1 MGVDEYVSAQDQIG
15 FITFSSRVSNII
27 PLRQC
32 GDDFDSIKTAM
43 ARGCDALGGRTAFRD
58 ALVDAVGMASG
69 KHDAFQG
76 QQFVVAL
83 TDGAD
88 NMSRQSVQ
96 QVRALLASKAQSPDT
111 AISLIVIGLIV
122 SSCQNHG
129 DHCTGVYIDAKD
141 TSQLAAAFQQ
151 VAELISGPNVNV
163 ETY

>member
-1 MGVDEYVSAQDQIG
+1 
-15 FITFSSRVSNII
+15 
-27 PLRQC
+27 
-32 GDDFDSIKTAM
+32 
-43 ARGCDALGGRTAFRD
+43 
-58 ALVDAVGMASG
+58 
-69 KHDAFQG
+69 
-76 QQFVVAL
+76 
-83 TDGAD
+83 
-88 NMSRQSVQ
+88 MSRQSVQ

-111 AISLIVIGLIV
+111 AISLIVIGLSMDAATASVIRQIV